1 MSKLFISYRRADSAA
16 TCDRIYERLVAHF
29 GRDSVFK
36 DIHSIGPGSDFR
48 QVIQQVIAQCNVQL
62 VLIGPQWLSIKDE
75 RGRRRLDDPA
85 DLVRQEVEA
94 ALERKIQVIPVLAQ
108 GASLPP
114 ARDLPSSLRKLPAL
128 NSAHVRYDPDFDVDM
143 QRLCLTL
150 EQWITP
156 LRPTASSG
164 KSGAARTEP
173 RTHIVNPLER
183 NGYLSISEAIQAAQ
197 DGDRILVRPGRYV
210 EGITIEKSLE
220 IIGDGKLGEVVIECA
235 KTPVITFKADH
246 GRIANLTLRQLGGGM
261 LNIDA
266 RDTVVIAGGRPELED
281 CDISSLG
288 QSCVVIRGG
297 AFAFVRRNRIHDSA
311 LSDIITISDSGQ
323 GIIEDNDI
331 SGAALIGI
339 RIDRCGDLTVR
350 RNRIHDNKF
359 HGIIVNHTA
368 ACLIEDN
375 EIYAHKGK
383 GWPYKSGVVIEG
395 GSNPTVRHNRIYDN
409 YYAGVMVWERTQ
421 GVLEDND
428 IFENGLSGVRIWKK
442 GNPTVRRNRIHDQ
455 VGAGVWIEDAGR
467 GVIED
472 NDILGNNTA
481 GVWIGQ
487 AGNPVVRGNRINK
500 NAQGV
505 VVRDRG
511 RGVFEN
517 NDLRGNT
524 KGAWDLGLLF
534 GLGVKRANNEE

>member
-16 TCDRIYERLVAHF
+16 TCDRIYERLAAHF

-36 DIHSIGPGSDFR
+36 DIQNIGLGSDFR

-62 VLIGPQWLSIKDE
+62 VVIGPQWISIKDE

-94 ALERKIQVIPVLAQ
+94 ALERKIQVIPVLVQ

-114 ARDLPSSLRKLPAL
+114 AKNLPSSLRKLPNL

-156 LRPTASSG
+156 LRPTALSG
-164 KSGAARTEP
+164 KSDGARTDP

-183 NGYLSISEAIQAAQ
+183 NGYLSISEAIQVAQ

-210 EGITIEKSLE
+210 ESITIEKSLE
-220 IIGDGKLGEVVIECA
+220 IIGDGKLGEINIECD

-261 LNIDA
+261 LDIAA
-266 RDTVVIAGGRPELED
+266 RHTVDIARGRLELED

-288 QSCVVIRGG
+288 QSCVAIHGG

-311 LSDIITISDSGQ
+311 SAAIYISDSGQ

-331 SGAALIGI
+331 SGAATSGVS
-339 RIDRCGDLTVR
+339 IDRCGDLTVR

-359 HGIIVNHTA
+359 YGISINHTA

-375 EIYAHKGK
+375 DICAHKGK
-383 GWPYKSGVVIEG
+383 GWPYKSGMDIDG

-409 YYAGVMVWERTQ
+409 LWAGVSIYNHAQ
-421 GVLEDND
+421 GLFEDND
-428 IFENGLSGVRIWKK
+428 IFENGLSGVRISKK

-455 VGAGVWIEDAGR
+455 AGAGVWIEDDGR

-472 NDILGNNTA
+472 NDILANEAA
-481 GVWIGQ
+481 GVWIGKV
-487 AGNPVVRGNRINK
+487 GNPVVRGNRINK
-500 NAQGV
+500 NARGV
-505 VVRDRG
+505 IVRDGG
-511 RGVFEN
+511 RGVFED

-524 KGAWDLGLLF
+524 KGTWDFGMLF
-534 GLGVKRANNEE
+534 GLGVKRTNNDE